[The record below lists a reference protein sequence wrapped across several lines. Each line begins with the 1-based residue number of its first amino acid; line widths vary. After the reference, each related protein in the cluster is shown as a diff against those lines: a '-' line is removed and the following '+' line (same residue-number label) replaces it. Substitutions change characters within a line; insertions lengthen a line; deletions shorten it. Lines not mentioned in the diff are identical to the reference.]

1 MQHVNLAHGNTIANE
16 VKIDFDVLGA
26 LVLDGV
32 RRHVDGANIVA
43 EHNRSWRRWSMKLVE
58 ELANLS
64 SLGNGV
70 GHSTVL
76 SLSAGTRDR
85 MLPLQRP

>member
-1 MQHVNLAHGNTIANE
+1 
-16 VKIDFDVLGA
+16 
-26 LVLDGV
+26 
-32 RRHVDGANIVA
+32 
-43 EHNRSWRRWSMKLVE
+43 MKLVE
-58 ELANLS
+58 ELTNPS

-85 MLPLQRP
+85 VLPLRRPYDEVVTKVHAETRCGMSSPRATDPVGIGVGDHGSR